1 MNDDHR
7 KSNNS
12 SIFSDAELAQ
22 FDEEALQGFR
32 EQSKLTPESSVDSSN
47 AKNPK
52 GVMLRDG
59 TLVSSRIFR
68 TGIGRR
74 ENSYS

>member
-22 FDEEALQGFR
+22 FAEEALQGFR
-32 EQSKLTPESSVDSSN
+32 EQSKLTTESSSTISN
-47 AKNPK
+47 SKNPK
-52 GVMLRDG
+52 GVLLRDG
-59 TLVSSRIFR
+59 TLVSSRIFQ

-74 ENSYS
+74 R